1 MPGLKRNRLGSAFL
15 ICFLLQTTQ
24 RIQGLI
30 IPSNRRHDFSSAD
43 PPSSLN
49 RRHSQPT
56 PPFSLSRRIR
66 LQEHPSS
73 DSHSDEDSFSSEYF
87 DKQPEPELK
96 FDVQAEEDDDDTTT
110 TTATAVASPLSQLPS
125 EEDEALY
132 RGTFSNYEEWLD
144 EATRDMLNEENIPLG
159 ALTDDDVE
167 SIAGL
172 MAAWVRRRSVE
183 AALTAEKLLKRIVDD
198 MREGNSE
205 VHITSRHY
213 TIVSWMID

>member
-1 MPGLKRNRLGSAFL
+1 MPRLKRNRLGTTFL
-15 ICFLLQTTQ
+15 ICFFLQTQ

-43 PPSSLN
+43 PSSLLIV

-56 PPFSLSRRIR
+56 APFSLSKRIR
-66 LQEHPSS
+66 LQEHHPG
-73 DSHSDEDSFSSEYF
+73 DSNRDDNSFSSEYF

-96 FDVQAEEDDDDTTT
+96 FDVQAAEDDDDTT